1 MSKRSNG
8 SRWYGGSSATR
19 RVWVCSTLK
28 PCVVLALHLVVP
40 ARWVDGYVVDPATG
54 RKLRYRLN
62 GLRVMILVVAA
73 WAIAIWASLFG
84 SLSLLLRKA
93 WAVWLFGAAIA
104 GMAISTLYN
113 FVLSNGLEMM
123 GTTGAVFT
131 AVIWVIALLVFFYAR
146 AMARRGVLM

>member
-1 MSKRSNG
+1 MNENAAKTPVHLWIVGIVTLLWNAMGAFDYLATQLKLESYMSQFTPG
-8 SRWYGGSSATR
+8 QLDYFYGF
-19 RVWVCSTLK
+19 
-28 PCVVLALHLVVP
+28 P
-40 ARWVDGYVVDPATG
+40 AW
-54 RKLRYRLN
+54 
-62 GLRVMILVVAA
+62 MVAA

-104 GMAISTLYN
+104 GMAISTIYN
-113 FVLSNGLEMM
+113 FVLSNGLEIM

-146 AMARRGVLM
+146 AMARRGVLR